1 MRNLFFKSIEFFFFK
16 QYNINE
22 MLEEWLL
29 RVMFLEEEGILVV
42 EIYKTIENKLV
53 RLDEFEDG
61 AWINITDPSME
72 ELEIIEKKFKI
83 EHSYLTAA
91 MDTEERSRIEVNDE
105 GQTLVIVD
113 VPAIEKREEV
123 TIYNTVPLSIIMLP
137 TAIITVCS
145 EENSV
150 INNFTDNRVK
160 GFYTNY
166 KNRFVL
172 QILYRGSYT
181 FVRYLR
187 HIDKIT
193 DRVEKQIYK
202 SMGNE
207 ELFDLLALEKSMVY
221 FATSLK
227 ANELVLEKML
237 KLEYLKQY
245 PDDME
250 LLEDVIIEN
259 KQAIEMTNIFRGILS
274 STMDAVASII
284 SNNVNNVM
292 KFLTSVTI
300 LITIPTLITS
310 FFGMNM
316 HLPLADKPYSY
327 LIVIGI
333 SALICAFPLYFL
345 YKRKMF

>member
-1 MRNLFFKSIEFFFFK
+1 MI
-16 QYNINE
+16 
-22 MLEEWLL
+22 
-29 RVMFLEEEGILVV
+29 

-53 RLDEFEDG
+53 RLEEFEDG
-61 AWINITDPSME
+61 AWINITAPTVE
-72 ELEIIEKKFKI
+72 ELEAMEKKFHI
-83 EHSYLTAA
+83 EHSYLASA
-91 MDTEERSRIEVNDE
+91 MDEEERSRIEVNDE

-113 VPAIEKREEV
+113 VPSIEKKEDNI
-123 TIYNTVPLSIIMLP
+123 IYNTIPLSIIMLP

-150 INNFTDNRVK
+150 INDFTDNRVR

-172 QILYRGSYT
+172 QILYRGAYT

-193 DRVEKQIYK
+193 ERLDKQLNK

-207 ELFDLLALEKSMVY
+207 EIFDLLALEKSMVY
-221 FATSLK
+221 FSNSLK

-259 KQAIEMTNIFRGILS
+259 KQAIEMTNIFRGVLS
-274 STMDAVASII
+274 NTMDAVSSIT

-292 KFLTSVTI
+292 KLLTTVTI
-300 LITIPTLITS
+300 LIEIPTLITS
-310 FFGMNM
+310 FFGMNVNFA
-316 HLPLADKPYSY
+316 LTEFKYAFLLVVGVSI
-327 LIVIGI
+327 LI
-333 SALICAFPLYFL
+333 SAISVYLLN
-345 YKRKMF
+345 KKKMF

>member
-1 MRNLFFKSIEFFFFK
+1 MI
-16 QYNINE
+16 
-22 MLEEWLL
+22 
-29 RVMFLEEEGILVV
+29 

-53 RLDEFEDG
+53 RLEEFEDG
-61 AWINITDPSME
+61 AWINITDPTVE
-72 ELEIIEKKFKI
+72 EIETMEKKFHI
-83 EHSYLTAA
+83 EHSYLVSA
-91 MDTEERSRIEVNDE
+91 MDEEERSRIEVNDE

-113 VPAIEKREEV
+113 VPTIEKDGENIV
-123 TIYNTVPLSIIMLP
+123 YNTIPLSIIMLP

-150 INNFTDNRVK
+150 INDFTDSRIK

-172 QILYRGSYT
+172 QLLYRGSYT

-193 DRVEKQIYK
+193 DRLDKQLYK

-207 ELFDLLALEKSMVY
+207 EIFDLLALEKSMVY
-221 FATSLK
+221 FSTSLK

-259 KQAIEMTNIFRGILS
+259 KQAIEMTVIFRGILS
-274 STMDAVASII
+274 NTMDAVSSIT

-292 KFLTSVTI
+292 KLLTTVTI
-300 LITIPTLITS
+300 LIEIPTLITS
-310 FFGMNM
+310 FFGMNVNFKLWEFRYAFLM
-316 HLPLADKPYSY
+316 
-327 LIVIGI
+327 VIGVSVLI
-333 SALICAFPLYFL
+333 SAISVYFL
-345 YKRKMF
+345 NKKKMF

>member
-1 MRNLFFKSIEFFFFK
+1 M
-16 QYNINE
+16 
-22 MLEEWLL
+22 
-29 RVMFLEEEGILVV
+29 V
-42 EIYKTIENKLV
+42 EIYKTIQNKLV

-61 AWINITDPSME
+61 AWINITDPTVE
-72 ELEIIEKKFKI
+72 ELEAMEKKFNI
-83 EHSYLTAA
+83 EHSYLTSA
-91 MDTEERSRIEVNDE
+91 MDEEERSRLEVNDE

-113 VPAIEKREEV
+113 IPSIEKMEDSI
-123 TIYNTVPLSIIMLP
+123 IYNTTPLSIIMLP

-150 INNFTDNRVK
+150 INDFTDNRVR

-193 DRVEKQIYK
+193 DRLDKQLYK

-207 ELFDLLALEKSMVY
+207 EIFDLLALEKSMVY
-221 FATSLK
+221 FSTSLK

-259 KQAIEMTNIFRGILS
+259 KQAIEMTNIFRGVLS
-274 STMDAVASII
+274 NTMDAVSSIT

-292 KFLTSVTI
+292 KLLTTVTI
-300 LITIPTLITS
+300 LIEIPTLITS
-310 FFGMNM
+310 FFGMNINFKISEFKYAF
-316 HLPLADKPYSY
+316 LLVVGFSV
-327 LIVIGI
+327 LI
-333 SALICAFPLYFL
+333 SAISVYWLN
-345 YKRKMF
+345 KKKMF

>member
-1 MRNLFFKSIEFFFFK
+1 MI
-16 QYNINE
+16 
-22 MLEEWLL
+22 
-29 RVMFLEEEGILVV
+29 
-42 EIYKTIENKLV
+42 EIYKTINGKLT
-53 RLDEFEDG
+53 RLNEFEDG
-61 AWINITDPSME
+61 AWVNVTAPTVE
-72 ELEIIEKKFKI
+72 ELEDVEKRFKI
-83 EHSYLTAA
+83 EHSYLTSAV
-91 MDTEERSRIEVNDE
+91 DTEERSRLEVNEDE
-105 GQTLVIVD
+105 QTLVIVD
-113 VPAIEKREEV
+113 VPSIEKKDDSI
-123 TIYNTVPLSIIMLP
+123 IYNTTPLSIIMLP
-137 TAIITVCS
+137 TGIITICA

-150 INNFTDNRVK
+150 INDFTDSRVK
-160 GFYTNY
+160 GFFTNY

-193 DRVEKQIYK
+193 DRVEKQLYK
-202 SMGNE
+202 SMGND
-207 ELFDLLALEKSMVY
+207 ELLDLLALQKSMVY
-221 FATSLK
+221 FSTSLK
-227 ANELVLEKML
+227 SNELVLEKML

-245 PDDME
+245 PDDMD

-274 STMDAVASII
+274 TTMDTVASII

-310 FFGMNM
+310 FYGMNV
-316 HLPLADKPYSY
+316 HLPLADYPYSY

-333 SALICAFPLYFL
+333 SILICAFPIYFL

>member
-1 MRNLFFKSIEFFFFK
+1 MIEIF
-16 QYNINE
+16 
-22 MLEEWLL
+22 
-29 RVMFLEEEGILVV
+29 
-42 EIYKTIENKLV
+42 KTINNKLV
-53 RLDEFEDG
+53 RLEEFEDG
-61 AWINITDPSME
+61 AWINVTAPTVE
-72 ELEIIEKKFKI
+72 EIEAIEKRFKI
-83 EHSYLTAA
+83 EHSYLTSA
-91 MDTEERSRIEVNDE
+91 MDTEERSRIEVDE
-105 GQTLVIVD
+105 ENQTLVIVD
-113 VPAIEKREEV
+113 VPSIEKQEDNI
-123 TIYNTVPLSIIMLP
+123 IYNTIPLSIIMLQ
-137 TAIITVCS
+137 TGIITVCA

-150 INNFTDNRVK
+150 INDFTDNRVK
-160 GFYTNY
+160 GFFTNY

-193 DRVEKQIYK
+193 DRVEKQLYK
-202 SMGNE
+202 SMGND
-207 ELFDLLALEKSMVY
+207 ELLDLLALQKSMVY
-221 FATSLK
+221 FSTSLK

-245 PDDME
+245 PDDMD

-274 STMDAVASII
+274 STMDTVASII

-310 FFGMNM
+310 FYGMNV
-316 HLPLADKPYSY
+316 HLPFSDSPHSY
-327 LIVIGI
+327 LFVIFI
-333 SALICAFPLYFL
+333 SILICAFPIYFL

>member
-1 MRNLFFKSIEFFFFK
+1 MI
-16 QYNINE
+16 
-22 MLEEWLL
+22 
-29 RVMFLEEEGILVV
+29 

-53 RLDEFEDG
+53 RLEEFEDG
-61 AWINITDPSME
+61 AWINITAPTVE
-72 ELEIIEKKFKI
+72 ELEAMEKKFNI
-83 EHSYLTAA
+83 EHSYLTSA
-91 MDTEERSRIEVNDE
+91 MDEEERSRIEVNE
-105 GQTLVIVD
+105 EQQTLVNVD
-113 VPAIEKREEV
+113 VPSIERKEDNI
-123 TIYNTVPLSIIMLP
+123 IYNTIPLSIIMLP

-150 INNFTDNRVK
+150 INDFTDNRIR

-172 QILYRGSYT
+172 QILYRGAYT

-193 DRVEKQIYK
+193 DRLDKQLYK

-207 ELFDLLALEKSMVY
+207 EIFDLLALEKSMVY
-221 FATSLK
+221 FSNSLK

-259 KQAIEMTNIFRGILS
+259 KQAIEMTNIFRGVLS
-274 STMDAVASII
+274 NTMDAVSSIT

-292 KFLTSVTI
+292 KLLTSVTI
-300 LITIPTLITS
+300 LIEIPTLMTG
-310 FFGMNM
+310 FYGMNVE
-316 HLPLADKPYSY
+316 LPLSKYPYSY
-327 LIVIGI
+327 LIVIALSI
-333 SALICAFPLYFL
+333 LICIVPILLL
-345 YKRKMF
+345 YKKKIFK

>member
-1 MRNLFFKSIEFFFFK
+1 MI
-16 QYNINE
+16 
-22 MLEEWLL
+22 
-29 RVMFLEEEGILVV
+29 
-42 EIYKTIENKLV
+42 EIYKTINGKLT
-53 RLDEFEDG
+53 RLNEFEDG
-61 AWINITDPSME
+61 AWVNVTAPTVE
-72 ELEIIEKKFKI
+72 ELEEVEKRFKI
-83 EHSYLTAA
+83 EHSYLTSAV
-91 MDTEERSRIEVNDE
+91 DTEERSRLEVNEDE
-105 GQTLVIVD
+105 QTLVIVD
-113 VPAIEKREEV
+113 VPSIEKKDDSI
-123 TIYNTVPLSIIMLP
+123 IYNTTPLSIIMLP
-137 TAIITVCS
+137 TGIITICA

-150 INNFTDNRVK
+150 INDFTDSRVK
-160 GFYTNY
+160 GFFTNY

-193 DRVEKQIYK
+193 DRVEKQLYK
-202 SMGNE
+202 SMGND
-207 ELFDLLALEKSMVY
+207 ELLDLLALQKSMVY
-221 FATSLK
+221 FSTSLK
-227 ANELVLEKML
+227 SNELVLEKML

-245 PDDME
+245 PDDMD

-274 STMDAVASII
+274 TTMDTVASII

-310 FFGMNM
+310 FYGMNV
-316 HLPLADKPYSY
+316 HLPLADYPYSY

-333 SALICAFPLYFL
+333 SILICAFPIYFL

>member
-1 MRNLFFKSIEFFFFK
+1 MI
-16 QYNINE
+16 
-22 MLEEWLL
+22 
-29 RVMFLEEEGILVV
+29 
-42 EIYKTIENKLV
+42 EIYKTINGKLT
-53 RLDEFEDG
+53 RLQEFEEG
-61 AWINITDPSME
+61 AWINVTAPTVE
-72 ELEIIEKKFKI
+72 EIEKIEKKFNI
-83 EHSYLTAA
+83 EHSFLTSA
-91 MDTEERSRIEVNDE
+91 MDTEERSRLEVNDE
-105 GQTLVIVD
+105 NQTIVIVD
-113 VPAIEKREEV
+113 IPSIERQDDNI
-123 TIYNTVPLSIIMLP
+123 IYNTIPLSIIMLP
-137 TAIITVCS
+137 TAIITICA

-150 INNFTDNRVK
+150 INDFTDNRVK
-160 GFYTNY
+160 GFFTNY

-193 DRVEKQIYK
+193 DRVEKQLYK
-202 SMGNE
+202 SMGND
-207 ELFDLLALEKSMVY
+207 ELLDLLALQKSMVY
-221 FATSLK
+221 FSTSLK
-227 ANELVLEKML
+227 SNELVLEKML

-245 PDDME
+245 PDDMD

-274 STMDAVASII
+274 TTMDTVASII

-310 FFGMNM
+310 FYGMNV
-316 HLPLADKPYSY
+316 HLPLADYPYSY

-333 SALICAFPLYFL
+333 SLLICAFPIYFL

>member
-1 MRNLFFKSIEFFFFK
+1 MI
-16 QYNINE
+16 
-22 MLEEWLL
+22 
-29 RVMFLEEEGILVV
+29 
-42 EIYKTIENKLV
+42 EIYKTIEGKLV
-53 RLDEFEDG
+53 RLEEFEDG
-61 AWINITDPSME
+61 AWINITDPTVE
-72 ELEIIEKKFKI
+72 ELEAMEKKFHI
-83 EHSYLTAA
+83 EHSYLTSA
-91 MDTEERSRIEVNDE
+91 MDEEERSRIEVNDE
-105 GQTLVIVD
+105 QQTLVIVD
-113 VPAIEKREEV
+113 VPSIERKEDSI
-123 TIYNTVPLSIIMLP
+123 IYNTIPLSIIMLP

-150 INNFTDNRVK
+150 INDFTDNRIRN
-160 GFYTNY
+160 FYTNY

-172 QILYRGSYT
+172 QILYRGAYT

-193 DRVEKQIYK
+193 DRLDKQLYK

-207 ELFDLLALEKSMVY
+207 EIFDLLALEKSMVY
-221 FATSLK
+221 FSNSLR

-274 STMDAVASII
+274 NTMDAVSSIT

-292 KFLTSVTI
+292 KLLTSVTI
-300 LITIPTLITS
+300 LIEIPTLMTG
-310 FFGMNM
+310 FYGMNIA
-316 HLPLADKPYSY
+316 LPMAGYKFSY
-327 LIVIGI
+327 LIVIGLSI
-333 SALICAFPLYFL
+333 LLCAIPIILL
-345 YKRKMF
+345 YKNKILK